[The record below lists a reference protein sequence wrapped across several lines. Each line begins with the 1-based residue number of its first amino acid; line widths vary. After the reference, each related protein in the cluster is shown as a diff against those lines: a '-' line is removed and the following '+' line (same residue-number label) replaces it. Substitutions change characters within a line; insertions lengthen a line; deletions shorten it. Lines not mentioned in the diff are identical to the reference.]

1 MRTSS
6 APIILAIVVAATA
19 AVSDAARA
27 GDDCLAAPNAG
38 APQGSHWYYRFD
50 RGTRRKC
57 WYVGAQG
64 TKVRRAAT
72 ATPPTSAR
80 APVAPPSVA
89 PAPVDVPAPASAPAS
104 APAPAAAVAA
114 APDAA
119 FSSRW
124 PDRPNATDAIANA
137 PAPDAGQSAA
147 PAARVPDRI
156 AARAVTTTAEPAPTA
171 AQPQQAESARAVA
184 APPATA
190 AVADQ
195 RPSLPAAL
203 AAVAVLLASVG
214 TILVRAGRRAAAG
227 RSPHWARSF
236 DEGAMRAARPSLW
249 DEVRSPDER
258 RAPRYPGTSLMRAT
272 TDIAETTLQP
282 EIDPMP
288 AEPTPGLSDPGA
300 PAPDVEQSLRQ
311 LLQAWERRAA

>member
-6 APIILAIVVAATA
+6 APIILAILGAATA
-19 AVSDAARA
+19 AVSGTARA

-38 APQGSHWYYRFD
+38 AAQGSHWYYRLD
-50 RGTRRKC
+50 RATHRKC
-57 WYVGAQG
+57 WYVGPQG
-64 TKVRRAAT
+64 AKVRRAAT
-72 ATPPTSAR
+72 ATPPAPAR
-80 APVAPPSVA
+80 APVAPPSAETAAVDM
-89 PAPVDVPAPASAPAS
+89 PAL
-104 APAPAAAVAA
+104 APAAAVAA

-124 PDRPNATDAIANA
+124 PDRPNATDASANA
-137 PAPDAGQSAA
+137 PAPNAGQSAA

-156 AARAVTTTAEPAPTA
+156 AARAVTTTAEPAPPA

-203 AAVAVLLASVG
+203 AGVAVLLAAVG
-214 TILVRAGRRAAAG
+214 TILVRAGRRAAT
-227 RSPHWARSF
+227 RSPHWARGF
-236 DEGAMRAARPSLW
+236 DERATRAAGPSLW

-258 RAPRYPGTSLMRAT
+258 RAPRYPGTPHVASLMRAA

-300 PAPDVEQSLRQ
+300 PAPDVEQSLRR

>member
-19 AVSDAARA
+19 TASRAARA

-38 APQGSHWYYRFD
+38 AAQGSHWYYRLD
-50 RGTRRKC
+50 RATHRKC
-57 WYVGAQG
+57 WYVGPQG
-64 TKVRRAAT
+64 AKVRRAAT
-72 ATPPTSAR
+72 ATPPASAR
-80 APVAPPSVA
+80 APAAPPSVA
-89 PAPVDVPAPASAPAS
+89 PAPVDVPAPAS

-124 PDRPNATDAIANA
+124 PDRPNATDVIANT

-156 AARAVTTTAEPAPTA
+156 AARAVTTTAEPAPPA
-171 AQPQQAESARAVA
+171 AQPQQAES
-184 APPATA
+184 PP
-190 AVADQ
+190 AVADE

-203 AAVAVLLASVG
+203 AGVAVLLAAVG
-214 TILVRAGRRAAAG
+214 TILVRAGRRAAT
-227 RSPHWARSF
+227 RSPHWARGF
-236 DEGAMRAARPSLW
+236 DERATRAAGPSLW

-282 EIDPMP
+282 EIDRMP